1 MNKFEQAIACNP
13 LAARIG
19 ATTINVTKI
28 QEVDDP
34 IKDTFRVILVSGVTV
49 FGSRIQY
56 DEVMEKYLDYLDFT
70 HRKLCNEFF
79 SEPEDTGNAIT
90 ITT

>member
-70 HRKLCNEFF
+70 HRKLCNEVF